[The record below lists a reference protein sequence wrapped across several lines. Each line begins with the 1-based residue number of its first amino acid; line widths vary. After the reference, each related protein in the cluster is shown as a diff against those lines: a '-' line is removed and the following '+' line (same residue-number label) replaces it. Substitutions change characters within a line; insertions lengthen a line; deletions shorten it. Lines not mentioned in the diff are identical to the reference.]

1 MLWPLDY
8 QATPVVMP
16 CRRLHFRGG
25 SCSSVS
31 ACLLILLTLLF
42 RNERWKTTN
51 VEDDC
56 YVQSG
61 ADIISWRLCI
71 RHVLVV
77 LSRQFGHHLMLNVVL
92 ASACRPGDDAQTREG
107 TAAHCCHQRQ
117 GATVVFCRHSSLY
130 IGGTIAHYSS
140 MYTWGTKKRVKTVP
154 LYVAWWLSGSALDL
168 RLTGRGFNSRPLRF
182 HVT

>member
-8 QATPVVMP
+8 QASPVVMP

-25 SCSSVS
+25 PCSSVS

-107 TAAHCCHQRQ
+107 TAAHCCRQRQ
-117 GATVVFCRHSSLY
+117 GATSLISVYRGHNSSLLIHVY
-130 IGGTIAHYSS
+130 MGHKETSENGA
-140 MYTWGTKKRVKTVP
+140 TVCCV
-154 LYVAWWLSGSALDL
+154 VAQ
-168 RLTGRGFNSRPLRF
+168 R
-182 HVT
+182 